1 MGTSQTDLDLPLVR
15 ALQAG
20 DESALNKLMRKY
32 QEPLFRFIWRYT
44 GDEETARD
52 LLQETFVRLYFG
64 IRRFKPHAKFA
75 TWLYSIAMNLCRDY
89 ARSKQRRQSYATE
102 SLDAGDLHREVRGR
116 SRRRCRCRI
125 ARAAGGFGKAIKELP
140 HDLRTALLLF
150 AVEGRSQQE
159 CAELLGVSAKAVETR
174 VYRARKRLENTLR
187 GNTLAGSARKLRE

>member
-1 MGTSQTDLDLPLVR
+1 MGISKPDLDMPLVR

-20 DESALNKLMRKY
+20 DESALNELIRKY
-32 QEPLFRFIWRYT
+32 QEPLFRFICRYT

-64 IRRFKPHAKFA
+64 IRRFKPRARFV

-89 ARSKQRRQSYATE
+89 ARSKQRRMSYATE
-102 SLDAGDLHREVRGR
+102 SLDVSDLHRKVPADRGPVADVE
-116 SRRRCRCRI
+116 SRERL
-125 ARAAGGFGKAIKELP
+125 ANLQKAIEELP
-140 HDLRTALLLF
+140 HDLRTTLLLF

-174 VYRARKRLENTLR
+174 VYRARKILE
-187 GNTLAGSARKLRE
+187 KKIQH